1 MKSKEQQAK
10 EYAAGIPH
18 YQDRKQHAADDFIA
32 GWNAAEQWRTD
43 KENMPDNG
51 FVLVLWENTHAP
63 FWEVCKRSGCREV
76 LETHTKDAM
85 KASEMILDMDEVLS
99 KVSRPLARKIEY
111 SVDLIRKAERM
122 ALRLDPENG
131 FYNTFSGGK
140 DSQCLYHLVKMSG
153 VKHMTHMNL
162 TSVDPPE
169 VIRFIKTQYP
179 DVELIKPKMSI
190 YDMAKRK
197 HILPTR
203 RFRWC
208 CAEYKEMSGAGK
220 VTLIGV
226 RKEESARRA
235 KREEVSVSIKG
246 KRNEQT
252 FDQWSEHEE
261 QMVACVGGKD
271 KILVSPIIYWTE
283 KDVWEFL
290 NANNIPHCK
299 LYDEGYKRI
308 GCICCP
314 MSNRKSKLRDIERFP
329 HVKRKWLETIQHLI
343 DNGYMNRNFSDAE
356 TGFRWWISD
365 KSLDKFY
372 ADEVLQQKIDFE
384 Q

>member
-1 MKSKEQQAK
+1 M
-10 EYAAGIPH
+10 
-18 YQDRKQHAADDFIA
+18 
-32 GWNAAEQWRTD
+32 T
-43 KENMPDNG
+43 
-51 FVLVLWENTHAP
+51 
-63 FWEVCKRSGCREV
+63 
-76 LETHTKDAM
+76 
-85 KASEMILDMDEVLS
+85 ASEMILDMDEVLS
-99 KVSRPLARKIEY
+99 NVSRPLARKIEY
-111 SVDLIRKAERM
+111 SVYLIRKTERM
-122 ALRLDPENG
+122 ALRLDPKNG

-140 DSQCLYHLVKMSG
+140 DSQCLYHLVKLAG
-153 VKHMTHMNL
+153 VKAKTHMNL

-169 VIRFIKTQYP
+169 VIRFVKTQYP

-190 YDMAKRK
+190 YEMAKRK

-235 KREEVSVSIKG
+235 KKEEVSVSIKG

-299 LYDEGYKRI
+299 LYDEGYRRI

-314 MSNRKSKLRDIERFP
+314 MSNYKSKLRDIERFP

-365 KSLDKFY
+365 KSFDKFY

>member
-1 MKSKEQQAK
+1 M
-10 EYAAGIPH
+10 
-18 YQDRKQHAADDFIA
+18 
-32 GWNAAEQWRTD
+32 T
-43 KENMPDNG
+43 
-51 FVLVLWENTHAP
+51 
-63 FWEVCKRSGCREV
+63 
-76 LETHTKDAM
+76 
-85 KASEMILDMDEVLS
+85 ASEMILDMDEVLS

-131 FYNTFSGGK
+131 FYTTFSGGK
-140 DSQCLYHLVKMSG
+140 DSQCLYHLVKMAG
-153 VKHMTHMNL
+153 VKSKTHMNL

-169 VIRFIKTQYP
+169 VIRFVKTQYP

-190 YDMAKRK
+190 YDMAKKK
-197 HILPTR
+197 HIIPTR
-203 RFRWC
+203 IFRWC
-208 CAEYKEMSGAGK
+208 CAEYKEMSGVGK

-235 KREEVSVSIKG
+235 KREEISINIKG
-246 KRNEQT
+246 KKNEQS

-314 MSNRKSKLRDIERFP
+314 ISNYKSKLRDIERWP
-329 HVKRKWLETIQHLI
+329 HVKRNWLKAIQWLI
-343 DNGYMNRNFSDAE
+343 DNGYIDRNFNRFSNAAE
-356 TGFRWWISD
+356 DGFHWWISGKSFD
-365 KSLDKFY
+365 KYY